1 MSAPCQSLTIDQG
14 STFIQ
19 PLRVRHEDKSYRDFT
34 GYTARMHIRAG
45 IDAADPLIELTT
57 ENGRI
62 LIEET
67 FIRLKISSADT
78 TQLEPTDGLVY
89 DLEIISPDEEVERL
103 LQGQVYISRE
113 VTR

>member
-19 PLRVRHEDKSYRDFT
+19 PIRVRHADKSYRDFT
-34 GYTARMHIRAG
+34 GCTARMHIRAG
-45 IDAADPLIELTT
+45 IEAADPLIELTT

-67 FIRLKISSADT
+67 WLRLKISSADT
-78 TQLEPTDGLVY
+78 TLLVPTDGLVY
-89 DLEIISPDEEVERL
+89 DLEIISQDDEVERL
-103 LQGQVYISRE
+103 LQGRVYISPE